1 MGRGGQR
8 SRARRWARP
17 DGGPGRTNGLPD
29 GGLIAPPGQSH
40 GGQSGWVL
48 SGPGQVGSG
57 PVGSGPS
64 KGRAGPRSGQARCRP
79 CEGLWARMGRGPL
92 STKGGRAGPKS
103 EPDRTTS
110 RSVWDLQSRERMVSC
125 VSKQHGDKI
134 ISEIRQIGNVLCVAF
149 EPVKCRSKVSS
160 SFYLVSS
167 WITLG
172 LEGVVWMIIPRLMI
186 ISERSPLAGPGEVCY

>member
-57 PVGSGPS
+57 PVGSGRD
-64 KGRAGPRSGQARCRP
+64 GSGWDQ
-79 CEGLWARMGRGPL
+79 G
-92 STKGGRAGPKS
+92 K
-103 EPDRTTS
+103 S
-110 RSVWDLQSRERMVSC
+110 RSL
-125 VSKQHGDKI
+125 HFFGDWGALKI
-134 ISEIRQIGNVLCVAF
+134 LILIFVEIG
-149 EPVKCRSKVSS
+149 EPN
-160 SFYLVSS
+160 
-167 WITLG
+167 
-172 LEGVVWMIIPRLMI
+172 PD
-186 ISERSPLAGPGEVCY
+186 